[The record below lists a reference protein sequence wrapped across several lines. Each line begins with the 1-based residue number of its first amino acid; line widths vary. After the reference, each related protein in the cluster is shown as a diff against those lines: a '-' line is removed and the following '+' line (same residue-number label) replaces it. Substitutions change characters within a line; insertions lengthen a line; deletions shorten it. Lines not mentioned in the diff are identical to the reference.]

1 MRRKRKIDRDSGK
14 LADTSLIVIASED
27 EYAVKQ
33 YFNLFHSV
41 RIQFEVLET
50 EDGRSSPQDVLD
62 RLSRYQNQFQIGDG
76 DEFWLVTDIDHWAEP
91 GHIGNLTRVVQL
103 CRQKGIGVATSFP
116 CFDLWLLL
124 HFSDMPKGPINQCSE
139 IGKLIRDAVG
149 SYSKTKAFRLPIKM
163 ENVQAAIDRAKAAD
177 PKGPILDQLGS
188 EVYRIIEHLVKTN
201 AISIVEHRVP

>member
-1 MRRKRKIDRDSGK
+1 MRRKRKIDRESGK
-14 LADTSLIVIASED
+14 LADTNLIVIASED

-33 YFNLFHSV
+33 YFHLFHSV

-50 EDGRSSPQDVLD
+50 ENGRSPPQDVLD
-62 RLSRYQNQFQIGDG
+62 RLSRYQKEFQIGEG

-124 HFSDMPKGPINQCSE
+124 HFLDMPVQPISQCSE
-139 IGKLIRDAVG
+139 IGRLIRDAVG
-149 SYSKTKAFRLPIKM
+149 SYNKTKVFHLPIRM
-163 ENVQAAIDRAKAAD
+163 ANVEAAIRRAKTPD
-177 PKGPILDQLGS
+177 PKGPILEELGT
-188 EVYRIIEHLVKTN
+188 EVYRIIEHLVESKT
-201 AISIVEHRVP
+201 ISIIEN

>member
-1 MRRKRKIDRDSGK
+1 MRRKRKIDREAGK
-14 LADTSLIVIASED
+14 LADTNLVVIASED

-50 EDGRSSPQDVLD
+50 ENGRSSPRDVLE
-62 RLSRYQNQFQIGDG
+62 RLSCYMADFQIGKG

-91 GHIGNLTRVVQL
+91 GHIKNLTEVVQL

-124 HFSDMPKGPINQCSE
+124 HFSEMPQDQISQCSE
-139 IGKLIRDAVG
+139 IGKLIRDAV
-149 SYSKTKAFRLPIKM
+149 SEYSKTKVFNLPIAM
-163 ENVQAAIDRAKAAD
+163 ANVEMAIRRARATN
-177 PKGPILDQLGS
+177 PKGPILQELGTQ
-188 EVYRIIEHLVKTN
+188 VFLIIERLVESKL
-201 AISIVEHRVP
+201 ISISG

>member
-1 MRRKRKIDRDSGK
+1 MRRKRKIDREAGK
-14 LADTSLIVIASED
+14 LADTNLVVIASED

-50 EDGRSSPQDVLD
+50 ENGRSSPRDVLE
-62 RLSRYQNQFQIGDG
+62 RLSCYMADFQIGEG

-91 GHIGNLTRVVQL
+91 GHIKNLTEVVQL

-124 HFSDMPKGPINQCSE
+124 HFSEMPQDQISQCSE
-139 IGKLIRDAVG
+139 IGKLIRDAV
-149 SYSKTKAFRLPIKM
+149 SEYSKTKVFNLPIAM
-163 ENVQAAIDRAKAAD
+163 ANVEMAIRRARATN
-177 PKGPILDQLGS
+177 PKGPILQELGTQ
-188 EVYRIIEHLVKTN
+188 VFLIIERLVESKL
-201 AISIVEHRVP
+201 ISISG

>member
-1 MRRKRKIDRDSGK
+1 LRRKRKIDRDSGK

-50 EDGRSSPQDVLD
+50 EGGRSSPQDVLD
-62 RLSRYQNQFQIGDG
+62 RLSKYQDEFQIGDG
-76 DEFWLVTDIDHWAEP
+76 DQFWLVTDIDHWAEP
-91 GHIGNLTRVVQL
+91 GHINNLKSVVQL

-124 HFSDMPKGPINQCSE
+124 HFSDMPEGPINQCSE
-139 IGKLIRDAVG
+139 TGKLIRAAIG
-149 SYSKTKAFRLPIKM
+149 SYNKTRVFDLPIKM
-163 ENVQAAIDRAKAAD
+163 VNVEAAIDRSKAAAS
-177 PKGPILDQLGS
+177 KGPILEELGS
-188 EVYRIIEHLVKTN
+188 EVYRIIEHLVKTKT
-201 AISIVEHRVP
+201 ISITDH